1 MKRPYKLRN
10 QHGFSALHFM
20 PVMLLI
26 AIAFVGGSVY
36 QAQVSKRDAARVAQE
51 EAERKKQTELSVK
64 KETVQDQTEVTVP
77 STLPEEKPVVAPAPK
92 APTTTTKPKQPAP
105 TYTTVSIPTTSAVV
119 QAEQVVLTAKL
130 PASYSGTCK
139 ALVKLPSGENQLWFE
154 SLFGPADTC
163 SVTVPRS
170 KLGAGSEWKFYMYFK
185 SSDGLT
191 KGEGGG
197 NMFTL

>member
-1 MKRPYKLRN
+1 MKQTNKQRN
-10 QHGFSALHFM
+10 QLGFSVLHLM
-20 PVMLLI
+20 PVILLI
-26 AIAFVGGSVY
+26 TIAFVGGSVY

-64 KETVQDQTEVTVP
+64 KETVQDQTEVSVP
-77 STLPEEKPVVAPAPK
+77 STLPEEKPVAAPAPK
-92 APTTTTKPKQPAP
+92 TTTTTKPKAPAP
-105 TYTTVSIPTTSAVV
+105 TYTTVSIPTTSASV

-154 SLFGPADTC
+154 NAFGPADTC

-170 KLGAGSEWKFYMYFK
+170 KLGASSEWKFYMYFK